1 VNLREREGPNHALAG
16 TRLGDFHVRRR
27 RAAPTTQVDSITGLE
42 GEALK
47 TALQELAAKH
57 TPTLKAKDA

>member
-1 VNLREREGPNHALAG
+1 M
-16 TRLGDFHVRRR
+16 RRR